1 MCFSSVLCVCVFFF
15 GVWKREKRVEKL
27 GRKLKIRKK
36 KKKSLLLSGLRGAW
50 GYL

>member
-15 GVWKREKRVEKL
+15 WCLEERETCRETRQKAENQE
-27 GRKLKIRKK
+27 K